1 MKMKNAL
8 KFYKKVF
15 YTFGV
20 FIAVMLF
27 GYLVNETIVYG
38 NVPHEVG
45 AEIYYDNY
53 RWTTLHTRD
62 ENTVTKRYD
71 NLVATKTNKRHVIS
85 GVNPSTI
92 TQHLEYSTTK
102 RTGHEYSPMV
112 KLKLKVFEAAAGYK
126 FTKETIETHTAS
138 VAIPSNSS
146 ISVYAYDWRVRLSR
160 LEVETI
166 QQKCYFKNWRRV
178 WLDVKDIGKVDE
190 YITQYEGIL
199 FVFEHF

>member
-1 MKMKNAL
+1 MKNAL

-85 GVNPSTI
+85 GVNPIQKHKSKAIEFKKTPTHNKDFKEI
-92 TQHLEYSTTK
+92 KKVANPLFSLSL
-102 RTGHEYSPMV
+102 R
-112 KLKLKVFEAAAGYK
+112 LKAV
-126 FTKETIETHTAS
+126 
-138 VAIPSNSS
+138 V
-146 ISVYAYDWRVRLSR
+146 
-160 LEVETI
+160 
-166 QQKCYFKNWRRV
+166 
-178 WLDVKDIGKVDE
+178 
-190 YITQYEGIL
+190 
-199 FVFEHF
+199 